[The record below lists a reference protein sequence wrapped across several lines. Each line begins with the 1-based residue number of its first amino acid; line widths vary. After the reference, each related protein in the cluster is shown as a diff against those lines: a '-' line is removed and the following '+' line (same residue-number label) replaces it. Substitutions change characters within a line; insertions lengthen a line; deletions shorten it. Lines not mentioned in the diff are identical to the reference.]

1 MSYTSKRS
9 TAVLLSFLILASCRP
24 PNEPGTTQ
32 SPSPENVVSSTPPFQ
47 TKEPDRY
54 SATRTITIVT
64 ASGENLVTKTLI
76 ARDGERRRTESEK
89 VIYLDVPEG
98 RFILLP
104 DDKVYADGA
113 SASELPAGDDEE
125 NSADRLLHGEDG
137 KTSYQSAG
145 AETVGGRNTN
155 KYRVVVNDSSRENVS
170 LSETLIWI
178 DDSLRMPI
186 KSETKSGNGVRVTM
200 ELSDVTLDVDARL
213 FQVPNDYEKIAFTEL
228 RRRMAASQ
236 PQR

>member
-1 MSYTSKRS
+1 MSYTLKRS
-9 TAVLLSFLILASCRP
+9 APILLSLLILASCRP
-24 PNEPGTTQ
+24 PNDPGTTQ
-32 SPSPENVVSSTPPFQ
+32 SPAPENTVSATPPFQ

-64 ASGENLVTKTLI
+64 ATGENLVTKTLI

-89 VIYLDVPEG
+89 VVYLDLPEG

-104 DDKVYADGA
+104 EEKVYAEA
-113 SASELPAGDDEE
+113 AAASETPAGEDEE
-125 NSADRLLHGEDG
+125 NAADRLLHSEDG

-145 AETVGGRNTN
+145 PETVAGRNTN

-178 DDSLRMPI
+178 DDSLHMPI
-186 KSETKSGNGVRVTM
+186 KSETKSGNGARVTM
-200 ELSDVTLDVDARL
+200 ELSDVTLDVDTRL

-236 PQR
+236 PQH